1 MGITLSCGHR
11 AEDFDEAHNIAT
23 KAWEINEEGWGR
35 AIHYSSVCETC
46 KKDYEA
52 EGAILYSD
60 EEENNWLKGE
70 EE

>member
-11 AEDFDEAHNIAT
+11 VEDYEEAHNIAT
-23 KAWEINEEGWGR
+23 KAWEITTEGWSR

-52 EGAILYSD
+52 EDSILYSD

-70 EE
+70 DE